1 MSKSPLPGLDRRT
14 IPQRDTRWAA
24 RIADALAAA
33 RLTPNSISALSVVFA
48 LGSAAALVASA
59 YAGPRPLWL
68 VLAAVGM
75 PLRLLCN
82 MLDGMLAVEHGL
94 KTPTGDL
101 FNEVPDRLADL
112 VVIAAAGYA
121 TGGLW
126 RWGSV
131 DLGVAL
137 GWVAASAAVLTAYV
151 RTLGAA
157 NGVGNFF
164 DGPASK
170 PNRMWL
176 LVAGCLVSLLEGPL
190 GLPRGSV
197 LLVSVGAVALGSIVT
212 VVIRLRRIA
221 AALHARGP
229 AAGTPAEG
237 AR

>member
-1 MSKSPLPGLDRRT
+1 MSNTPPVGSDRRT
-14 IPQRDTRWAA
+14 IPQRDSRWAA
-24 RIADALAAA
+24 RCADALAAA
-33 RLTPNSISALSVVFA
+33 RLTPNSISVLSVVFS

-59 YAGPRPLWL
+59 YAGPRPVWL
-68 VLAAVGM
+68 VLAAVGL

-121 TGGLW
+121 TSGAW
-126 RWGSV
+126 RAGPIDV
-131 DLGVAL
+131 GVL
-137 GWVAASAAVLTAYV
+137 VGWVAAAAAVLTAYV

-164 DGPASK
+164 EGPASK

-176 LVAGCLVSLLEGPL
+176 LVVACLLSLAEPPL
-190 GLPRGSV
+190 GLPRGTV
-197 LLVSVGAVALGSIVT
+197 LGVAVAVVALGSIAT
-212 VVIRLRRIA
+212 VVIRLRRIS
-221 AALHARGP
+221 AALHAR
-229 AAGTPAEG
+229 AAGERP
-237 AR
+237 